1 LGKAS
6 KIDKIIAGVIVV
18 LAVLA
23 VGYVYEY
30 STGLS
35 IFTGEKKT
43 SGVGS
48 DKWTQTPET
57 PPTQKKFTSC
67 DPSYPDVCI
76 PIWPPDLDCDEISYS
91 NFKVL
96 QPDQHGFDPDRDGIG
111 CES

>member
-1 LGKAS
+1 LGILS
-6 KIDKIIAGVIVV
+6 KIDKIIAAVIIVS
-18 LAVLA
+18 AVLA

-35 IFTGEKKT
+35 ILTGEKKT

-48 DKWTQTPET
+48 DKWTETPET
-57 PPTQKKFTSC
+57 IQQQTTNC

-76 PIWPPDLDCDEISYS
+76 PSPPPDLDCVEIQYE

-96 QPDQHGFDPDRDGIG
+96 PLDPHVFDGDKDGIG

>member
-1 LGKAS
+1 LGIFS
-6 KIDKIIAGVIVV
+6 KIDKIIAAVIIVS
-18 LAVLA
+18 AVLF

-35 IFTGEKKT
+35 ILTGEKKT

-48 DKWTQTPET
+48 DKWTETSETTQQQTT
-57 PPTQKKFTSC
+57 NC

-76 PIWPPDLDCDEISYS
+76 PTYPPDLDCLEIQYE

-96 QPDQHGFDPDRDGIG
+96 PLDPHVLDGDKDGIG